1 MKAMVTGA
9 SSGIGRDIALELAKE
24 TVKYDKEEITKVL
37 ELLMGLYAYRED
49 GSNLNKIYKK
59 YNEDNLYSLIPFLVY
74 YFKQNN
80 YSKAREYL
88 EKGHKIRGFIR
99 FKGRQMSHPE
109 LGREVLQK
117 FAENL
122 SDVSMVETAV
132 KQEGRNMFI
141 ILAPKK

>member
-1 MKAMVTGA
+1 
-9 SSGIGRDIALELAKE
+9 
-24 TVKYDKEEITKVL
+24 
-37 ELLMGLYAYRED
+37 
-49 GSNLNKIYKK
+49 
-59 YNEDNLYSLIPFLVY
+59 
-74 YFKQNN
+74 
-80 YSKAREYL
+80 
-88 EKGHKIRGFIR
+88 
-99 FKGRQMSHPE
+99 MSHPE